1 VTIRAFILGLLGVIF
16 VCSATYFNDVIL
28 WNTYII
34 SGELP
39 TAVYGILIIFLVF
52 LRPLFRKMSRW
63 LALSR
68 KEITVILVM
77 TIISCAIPAGH
88 LMRHLPGMMI
98 IPHQVYESEPGW
110 KSRDVMQY
118 VPDGMLVDASTN
130 RETVVSGWISGL
142 STANKHINPSEV
154 PWYAFK
160 KTFIFWIPIIL
171 SLWIALI
178 GLALVVHRQ
187 WSDHE
192 HLPYPLMTFME
203 SMLPKENGEQSEVF
217 RNKLF
222 WLAFGAVALLHFYN
236 YLNFLPTFK
245 PYLLSPIPLTFDVSA
260 FAELSETFKLGGGT
274 WLLMGLT
281 HVYFVVVGV
290 AYFLPKDVSFSLG
303 IGPLLWKFIWG
314 LLIIYGLTGA
324 EWQQGS
330 WRHGVHYDGI
340 FMMGAYF
347 AMFMMVIYT
356 GRNCFKSVFG
366 RALLISRKG
375 RADISSIWGARIFLL
390 SLTLFVIY
398 LNIVAKVDWPLGILF
413 ALICCAV
420 YVVMARLV
428 AETGLFYIS
437 SLCTP
442 AGVLWAFFGAKA
454 LGPATLLILCS
465 LGLVLLFDSREALM
479 PYAVNMLKL
488 AEDAKIKVSKAA
500 TLGVVAILL
509 GLTVAIPVTLY
520 WMYDQGT
527 PANYWPNSQGAVP
540 FRQTVEAI
548 ERLDAQGVL
557 EEAQV
562 FGSHTGLSRFLHMT
576 PNKPA
581 VITFCIAAGLVLLFS
596 FLRLRLQRWPF
607 HPLIFLTFMT
617 YAGRQFY
624 FSFLLA
630 WFIKTIVMKY
640 GGIQIYQK
648 LKPFMIGLIA
658 GELFGAVLPMIISF
672 IYYLCTGDKLASWS
686 IFPK

>member
-1 VTIRAFILGLLGVIF
+1 VTIRAFILGLLGVVF
-16 VCSATYFNDVIL
+16 VCGATYFNDIIL
-28 WNTYII
+28 SNTYII
-34 SGELP
+34 NGQLP

-52 LRPLFRKMSRW
+52 LRPLFRKTFRW
-63 LALSR
+63 LALTR
-68 KEITVILVM
+68 KEITVVLVM
-77 TIISCAIPAGH
+77 TIIACAIPAGH
-88 LMRHLPGMMI
+88 LMRHLPGVMI
-98 IPHQVYESEPGW
+98 NPHQVYESEPGW
-110 KSRDVMQY
+110 KSRDIMQY
-118 VPDGMLVDASTN
+118 VPEGMLVDAETN
-130 RETVVSGWISGL
+130 RETVVSGWLSGL
-142 STANKHINPSEV
+142 GTSRKHINPGQV

-178 GLALVVHRQ
+178 ALALVVHRQ

-192 HLPYPLMTFME
+192 HLPYPLMTFTE

-222 WLAFGAVALLHFYN
+222 WLAFCAVVLIHFYN
-236 YLNFLPTFK
+236 YLNSLPYFK
-245 PYLLSPIPLTFDVSA
+245 PYLLNPMPLTFDISA
-260 FAELSETFKLGGGT
+260 FAELSETFKKGGGV

-281 HVYFVVVGV
+281 RVYFVVVGI

-303 IGPLLWKFIWG
+303 IGPVLWALISGTLLV
-314 LLIIYGLTGA
+314 YGFTGA

-330 WRHGVHYDGI
+330 WRHGVNRDGM
-340 FMMGAYF
+340 FMMGGYF
-347 AMFMMVIYT
+347 AMFMMIIYT
-356 GRNCFKSVFG
+356 GRNYFKSVFS
-366 RALLISRKG
+366 RALFIPHKG
-375 RADISSIWGARIFLL
+375 QADTASIWGARVFLL
-390 SLTLFVIY
+390 SLALFVTY
-398 LNIVAKVDWPLGILF
+398 LYIVAKIDWPLGILF
-413 ALICCAV
+413 ACICCAV
-420 YVVMARLV
+420 YIVMARLV

-437 SLCTP
+437 SICTP

-454 LGPATLLILCS
+454 LGPATLLVLCT

-479 PYAVNMLKL
+479 PYTVNMLKL
-488 AEDAKIKVSKAA
+488 AEDAKIKVGKAA
-500 TLGVVAILL
+500 ILGVVAVLL
-509 GLTVAIPVTLY
+509 GLTVAVPVTLY

-527 PANYWPNSQGAVP
+527 PSNFWPNYQGANP
-540 FRQTVEAI
+540 FKQTVEAI

-557 EEAQV
+557 QEAGIY
-562 FGSHTGLSRFLHMT
+562 GSHTGVSRLLHIT

-596 FLRLRLQRWPF
+596 FLRLRLSKWPF
-607 HPLIFLTFMT
+607 HPVIFLTFMT
-617 YAGRQFY
+617 YAGRQFG
-624 FSFLLA
+624 FSFLIA

-672 IYYLCTGDKLASWS
+672 IYYLYTGDKLAQWS
-686 IFPK
+686 IFPL